1 MHGFTDHLRWIARTV
16 VSDLFGPT
24 GDPGSPTPSRCPVMR
39 GCRALRS
46 AVGFT
51 LIELLVVVAMIAL
64 LVSLILPALGRIRSY
79 GRQCKEMVGARE
91 LMTAFTL
98 YADTNKGFVLPGYPP
113 VSMVNGDMVVID
125 HEGDRLTGDT
135 AQRFP
140 WRIAPYLNY
149 DFRGLYGDER
159 TLNELRDRRDQYAQ
173 YNVSYEYVVS
183 LFPSL
188 GMNVAFIGGSDRHQ
202 SFDPSFRRD
211 FGTPYLRQ
219 LADCRRP
226 AELMAFVSARA
237 EEQVLLPGMGR
248 FEGFFRVEPPVYY
261 AENGLRWQ
269 DAYDPDARVPG
280 NNSGF
285 VSLRYSGRAVAAMI
299 DGHSEA
305 LAWGK
310 LRDMRR
316 WADQATSETWGLE
329 TR

>member
-1 MHGFTDHLRWIARTV
+1 MHAVLNHVRWIGCVLVR
-16 VSDLFGPT
+16 DMFGCLDVASPPEPT
-24 GDPGSPTPSRCPVMR
+24 RCPVMR
-39 GCRALRS
+39 GVRALRS
-46 AVGFT
+46 AAGFT
-51 LIELLVVVAMIAL
+51 LIELLVVVAIIAL
-64 LVSLILPALGRIRSY
+64 LISLILPALGRVRSY
-79 GRQCKEMVGARE
+79 GRQCKEMAGARE

-135 AQRFP
+135 AQRYP

-159 TLNELRDRRDQYAQ
+159 TLNELRDRREQYARF
-173 YNVSYEYVVS
+173 NVSYEYVVS

-188 GMNVAFIGGSDRHQ
+188 GMNVAFVGGSDRHQ
-202 SFDPSFRRD
+202 SFDAAFRRD
-211 FGTPYLRQ
+211 FGTPFLRQ
-219 LADCRRP
+219 LADCKRP

-237 EEQVLLPGMGR
+237 EEQALLPGMGR

-261 AENGLRWQ
+261 AENGVRWEE
-269 DAYDPDARVPG
+269 AYDPDARVPG

-285 VSLRYSGRAVAAMI
+285 VSLRYSGRAVASMI
-299 DGHSEA
+299 DGHVEA
-305 LAWGK
+305 LGWGK

-316 WADQATSETWGLE
+316 WADDATGETWGLDS
-329 TR
+329 R